1 MTEAEL
7 TRLADLV
14 ADRLADRLLPVLAE
28 RDTGGLVDA
37 AELARI
43 LGVSRSVVYANAE
56 RFGAVRVGT
65 GSRPRLRF
73 DPDRARDA
81 LDLAAEPEPE
91 RAVPRR
97 RARSAPAVPL
107 LPIGG
112 RDA

>member
-43 LGVSRSVVYANAE
+43 LGVSRSVVYANRE
-56 RFGAVRVGT
+56 RFGVVRVGT

-73 DPDRARDA
+73 DPDRARAA
-81 LDLAAEPEPE
+81 LDRPTTVDRAE
-91 RAVPRR
+91 PRR

-107 LPIGG
+107 LPIRG